1 VLVLDL
7 WIWSRSSQC
16 NFSAIRY
23 EDRSKR
29 FGSGRNGRVV
39 AGAIGSKKLAREVS
53 GLSKGTHG
61 HKWVYG
67 AKRLIEQLQKH
78 FVRGM
83 AEGSLGSL
91 GVVKPRGAVRGEGAL
106 RVYCSKQLRKLHLGP
121 LDREGAYG
129 GIWSCTGSHTC
140 RVAFSPLVLTPSNW
154 WLGVALMTTVHSGRR
169 GALCTPA
176 SYPYSPRLRDLDST
190 LRPNHAGAQSRRHLC
205 HHPSPSRYHTARLR
219 IASQTTPSLALSAC
233 DRIHDYR
240 SYPT

>member
-1 VLVLDL
+1 M
-7 WIWSRSSQC
+7 
-16 NFSAIRY
+16 
-23 EDRSKR
+23 
-29 FGSGRNGRVV
+29 
-39 AGAIGSKKLAREVS
+39 
-53 GLSKGTHG
+53 
-61 HKWVYG
+61 
-67 AKRLIEQLQKH
+67 IEQLQKH

-121 LDREGAYG
+121 LDGEGAYG

-190 LRPNHAGAQSRRHLC
+190 LRPNHAGAQSRRYLCHHLC
-205 HHPSPSRYHTARLR
+205 HHPTFRATKLYGRASHRKRRPQLHSAHVIAYTTTDPTQHERLR
-219 IASQTTPSLALSAC
+219 
-233 DRIHDYR
+233 R
-240 SYPT
+240 